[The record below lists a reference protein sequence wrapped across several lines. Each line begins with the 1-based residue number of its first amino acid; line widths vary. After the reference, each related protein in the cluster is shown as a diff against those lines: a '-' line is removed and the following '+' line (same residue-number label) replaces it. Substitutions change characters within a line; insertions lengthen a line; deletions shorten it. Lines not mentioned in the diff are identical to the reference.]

1 MAEKK
6 KKQTAEFAKDKN
18 AFASGVPAKKNSVEN
33 KEKQKQSGA
42 HQPRDAD
49 TTSGHNRAV
58 DKPLAKKICIYENI
72 CVDESLR

>member
-18 AFASGVPAKKNSVEN
+18 AFASGVSAKNNSVEN

-49 TTSGHNRAV
+49 TRGCEKIGVENSGFRG
-58 DKPLAKKICIYENI
+58 PFTL
-72 CVDESLR
+72 